1 MKPAILFA
9 SICGAAILAPGGAGA
24 QSVADFYR
32 GKTITMII
40 GTGEN
45 AGAVETY
52 PRALAQVLKKYLP
65 GAPTVIVSNM
75 PGAGGIKAANYI
87 HSIAP
92 QDGTVWGFITRGFL
106 LAPMLKIPQANFD
119 PARFNWIGSS
129 ARTVS
134 VGIAW
139 NDSTPV
145 RTIQDAMTR
154 ELVIGATSAG
164 QDTAVFPNALNKFAG
179 TKFRVVTGYASVGEV
194 DYAIEKGEL
203 QGKVGFTW
211 AALNSG
217 RQLQWLKDGK
227 VSVLV
232 QLGVEKAPNVPASVP
247 LGLDLAK
254 TPEDRQALEV
264 IAAPSATGFPSFMG
278 PGVPRERVE
287 AIREAY
293 VKSLADPEFIDFV
306 KRQAL
311 DIDPIAG
318 EDLARIVR
326 GIYALPQAAV
336 DRARTVMPAQ

>member
-1 MKPAILFA
+1 MKSLAALVISTLAA
-9 SICGAAILAPGGAGA
+9 SPGAA
-24 QSVADFYR
+24 QSIEDFYR
-32 GKTITMII
+32 GKTITLIV

-52 PRALAQVLKKYLP
+52 PRALAQVMKKYLP
-65 GAPTVIVSNM
+65 GAPNIIVSNM

-87 HSIAP
+87 YSIAP

-119 PARFNWIGSS
+119 PVKFNWIGST

-139 NDSTPV
+139 KESTPV
-145 RTIQDAMTR
+145 RTIQDAMKIQM
-154 ELVIGATSAG
+154 VIGATSAG
-164 QDTAVFPNALNKFAG
+164 QDTAVFPNALNKFIG
-179 TKFRVVTGYASVGEV
+179 TKFKVVTGYASVGEV
-194 DYAIEKGEL
+194 DYAIEKGEV

-217 RQLQWLKDGK
+217 RQLQWLKDNK

-232 QLGVEKAPNVPASVP
+232 QLGVEKARDIPADVP
-247 LGLDLAK
+247 LALDLA
-254 TPEDRQALEV
+254 TSREAHQALEV

-278 PGVPRERVE
+278 PGVPRDRID
-287 AIREAY
+287 AIRAAY
-293 VKSLADPEFIDFV
+293 MKSLIDPEFVEFV

-311 DIDPIAG
+311 DVDPIAG
-318 EDLARIVR
+318 DDLARIVR
-326 GIYALPQAAV
+326 DIYALPQSAV
-336 DRARTVMPAQ
+336 DLARTVMPSQ

>member
-1 MKPAILFA
+1 MKSLAALVISTLAA
-9 SICGAAILAPGGAGA
+9 SPGAA
-24 QSVADFYR
+24 QSIEDFYR
-32 GKTITMII
+32 GKTITLIV

-52 PRALAQVLKKYLP
+52 PRALAQVMKKYLP
-65 GAPTVIVSNM
+65 GAPNIIVSNM

-87 HSIAP
+87 YSIAP

-119 PARFNWIGSS
+119 PVKFNWIGST

-139 NDSTPV
+139 KESTPV
-145 RTIQDAMTR
+145 RTIQDAMKIQM
-154 ELVIGATSAG
+154 VIGATSAG
-164 QDTAVFPNALNKFAG
+164 QDTAVFPNALNKFIG
-179 TKFRVVTGYASVGEV
+179 TKFKVVTGYASVGEV
-194 DYAIEKGEL
+194 DYAIEKGEV

-217 RQLQWLKDGK
+217 RQLQWLKDNK

-232 QLGVEKAPNVPASVP
+232 QLGVEKARDIPADVP
-247 LGLDLAK
+247 LALDLA
-254 TPEDRQALEV
+254 TSREAHQALEV

-278 PGVPRERVE
+278 PGVPRDRID
-287 AIREAY
+287 AIRAAY
-293 VKSLADPEFIDFV
+293 MKSLIDPEFVEFV

-311 DIDPIAG
+311 DVDPIAG
-318 EDLARIVR
+318 DNLARIVR
-326 GIYALPQAAV
+326 DIYALPQSAV
-336 DRARTVMPAQ
+336 DLARTVMPSQ

>member
-1 MKPAILFA
+1 MKAAA
-9 SICGAAILAPGGAGA
+9 SISAAFFAAASCFGAHA
-24 QSVADFYR
+24 QSVEDFYR
-32 GKTITMII
+32 GKTVTMIV

-52 PRALAQVLKKYLP
+52 PRALAQVMKKYMP
-65 GAPTVIVSNM
+65 GAPNMIVSNM

-87 HSIAP
+87 YSIAP

-106 LAPMLKIPQANFD
+106 LAPMLKMPQANFD
-119 PARFNWIGSS
+119 PVKFNWIGST

-139 NDSTPV
+139 KEATPA
-145 RTIQDAMTR
+145 RSIQDAMER

-179 TKFRVVTGYASVGEV
+179 TKFKVVTGYASVGEV
-194 DYAIEKGEL
+194 DYAIERGEL

-217 RQLQWLKDGK
+217 RQLQWLREGK
-227 VSVLV
+227 VQVLV
-232 QLGVEKAPNVPASVP
+232 QLGVEKARGVPAEVP
-247 LGLDLAK
+247 LGLDLAR
-254 TPEDRQALEV
+254 TPGARQALEV

-278 PGVPRERVE
+278 PGAPKERVE
-287 AIREAY
+287 AIRAAY
-293 VKSLADPEFIDFV
+293 AKALADPEFIELV
-306 KRQAL
+306 TRQGL
-311 DIDPIAG
+311 DIDPIRG

-326 GIYALPQAAV
+326 DMYALPQTAV
-336 DRARTVMPAQ
+336 DLARTVMPQ